1 MRVDFI
7 KADRD
12 TPFLFPPS
20 VQEWLPKDHLARF
33 VVDIVSQLDLSS
45 LRNAYSGRGSSPY
58 DPAML
63 LSLILYGYA
72 TGVFSSRKL
81 EQATYDS
88 VAFRYL
94 TANEHPDH
102 DTIAAFRKRFSSEL
116 QGLFLQVLS
125 IAHEMGVLKLGS
137 VSLDGTKVKANA
149 SKHQALSWQHA
160 CKLEDQLKK
169 EIEQLW
175 RLAEEADQSAIPDGM
190 SIPQELERREERLA
204 TIAEAKR
211 KIEAR
216 AAERY
221 AEEQQSYE
229 KKLAERKNKEQQSG
243 KKGGGKP
250 PKPPESGPRAKDQVN
265 LTDDESRIMPKSGG
279 GFEQSFNAQ
288 ACVDVDSL
296 LILAAHATQQA
307 NDKQQ
312 VKPALE
318 ELKKLPAE
326 IGAIGKLIADS
337 GYFSQ
342 ANVEACEATG
352 IEPYI
357 ACSREAHNPRLEDR
371 CKEPDAIASDADSV
385 SKMKYRLKTRSGKDV
400 YAKRKCTVEP
410 VFGIIKS
417 VLGYSQ
423 FMRRGLKNVIA
434 EWKLVSLAWNL
445 KRLHVLSTTG
455 QKSTGMASCR
465 ALSGLLNRT
474 VPVYGRDMSKKQDWM
489 TGLCSMRYV
498 GNMFS
503 VLRYTLSPT
512 DC

>member
-20 VQEWLPKDHLARF
+20 VQDWLPKDHLARF
-33 VVDIVSQLDLSS
+33 IVDIVSQLDLSS
-45 LRNAYSGRGSSPY
+45 LRSAYAGRGSLPY

-94 TANEHPDH
+94 TGNRHPDH
-102 DTIAAFRKRFSSEL
+102 DTISAFRKRFSSEL

-125 IAHEMGVLKLGS
+125 IAYEMGVLKLGS

-160 CKLEDQLKK
+160 CKLEEQLKK

-175 RLAEEADQSAIPDGM
+175 QLAEEADQSTIPDGM
-190 SIPQELERREERLA
+190 SIPHELERREERLA
-204 TIAEAKR
+204 TIVEAKQ

-221 AEEQQSYE
+221 AEEQQVYE

-243 KKGGGKP
+243 KKSKGKP

-265 LTDDESRIMPKSGG
+265 LTDAESRIMPKSGG
-279 GFEQSFNAQ
+279 GFEQGFNAQ
-288 ACVDVDSL
+288 ACVDIDTL

-312 VKPALE
+312 IKPALE
-318 ELKKLPAE
+318 ELKQLPVE
-326 IGAIGKLIADS
+326 LGTTGKLIADS

-342 ANVEACEATG
+342 ANVEACEADG

-357 ACSREAHNPRLEDR
+357 AYCREAHNQHLEDR
-371 CKEPDAIASDADSV
+371 YREPKRIQDDADSV
-385 SKMKYRLKTRSGKDV
+385 SKMKHRMKTRTGKEV

-423 FMRRGLKNVIA
+423 FMRRGLENAIA

-455 QKSTGMASCR
+455 RKSTGIEACR
-465 ALSGLLNRT
+465 AISDMLNSPLSACW
-474 VPVYGRDMSKKQDWM
+474 RDRLEKRNFIAGFSHI
-489 TGLCSMRYV
+489 RHA
-498 GNMFS
+498 GNMLS
-503 VLRYTLSPT
+503 KHRHALSPT
-512 DC
+512 GC